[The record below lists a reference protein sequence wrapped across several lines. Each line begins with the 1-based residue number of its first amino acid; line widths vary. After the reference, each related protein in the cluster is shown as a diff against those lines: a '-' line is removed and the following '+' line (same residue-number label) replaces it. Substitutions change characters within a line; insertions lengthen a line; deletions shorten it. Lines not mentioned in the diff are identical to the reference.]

1 MSPLLA
7 ESNLSINVFH
17 IFLILVE
24 RYHTISDFLLGYNC
38 FTLLCQFLMYN
49 KVNHLY
55 VYIYSFPLGMLSHSP
70 IPPTQLITEHPAE
83 LSLLYSRFPLAISFT
98 HSDVSQKE
106 KNKSL
111 ILMHICGIQK
121 NDIAELICKTETET
135 QMQRTN
141 VCIPGGAGVGWTGR
155 QGLMYILY

>member
-121 NDIAELICKTETET
+121 NDRDEPICMAEIETLI
-135 QMQRTN
+135 QRMDMWTRQ
-141 VCIPGGAGVGWTGR
+141 GTGR
-155 QGLMYILY
+155 VG